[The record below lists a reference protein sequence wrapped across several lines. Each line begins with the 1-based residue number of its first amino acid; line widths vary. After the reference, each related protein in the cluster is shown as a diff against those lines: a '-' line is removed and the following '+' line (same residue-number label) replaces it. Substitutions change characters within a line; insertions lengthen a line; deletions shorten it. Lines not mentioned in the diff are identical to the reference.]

1 MPKQVEFFY
10 DFTSPTAYL
19 AWARLPAI
27 AQRTGAKIIY
37 RPMFLGGVMQTT
49 GNRPPGTLPQKAED
63 LVPGFLD
70 AIPGDPWQP
79 GTPLRWEAGG
89 GGIRYRIRSAGKDA
103 VLGFPEQVPGEKLKS

>member
-37 RPMFLGGVMQTT
+37 RPMFLGVT
-49 GNRPPGTLPQKAED
+49 RPGQRQHRRARGQQFVDHLC
-63 LVPGFLD
+63 LSL
-70 AIPGDPWQP
+70 IH
-79 GTPLRWEAGG
+79 
-89 GGIRYRIRSAGKDA
+89 I
-103 VLGFPEQVPGEKLKS
+103 